1 MAGSSRSRRSPV
13 PWLYGLAVLLL
24 VLSPLVF
31 LGVWVADGTIEGVG
45 AALLAA
51 VADLV
56 ASALA
61 AIVATVLAAQRGVR
75 RVRTV
80 VSGHPEGREGRLD
93 EHRSAR
99 WVLAR
104 DRFAALQRDYA
115 AFESDPRAV
124 AARPALVDVHV
135 TTTARFV
142 EALADAHYLATP
154 TEPGGPRREEF
165 VAAVD
170 RAVTAWDDAR
180 RTADALAQSGPRP
193 LLDET
198 QAPPVHPARD
208 RDEYAAVAD
217 AVRQAAARGMRDL
230 RAKVT
235 ETQRSGA
242 RPDRMETPR
251 VGVRYPDSRPRR
263 ERA

>member
-1 MAGSSRSRRSPV
+1 MAGSTSRRSPV
-13 PWLYGLAVLLL
+13 PWLYALATLL
-24 VLSPLVF
+24 VIISPLVL
-31 LGVWVADGTIEGVG
+31 LGVWVADGTLEGLGV
-45 AALLAA
+45 ALLAA

-56 ASALA
+56 AA
-61 AIVATVLAAQRGVR
+61 AVAAVVATVLAAQRGVR
-75 RVRTV
+75 KVRTV
-80 VSGHPEGREGRLD
+80 VLGHPDGREGRLD

-115 AFESDPRAV
+115 AFESHPRAV
-124 AARPALVDVHV
+124 AARPALVDVSV

-154 TEPGGPRREEF
+154 AEPGGPRREEF

-180 RTADALAQSGPRP
+180 RTADALAGDRPWPR
-193 LLDET
+193 LDET
-198 QAPPVHPARD
+198 QAPPAQPARPARD
-208 RDEYAAVAD
+208 GDEYAAVAD

-235 ETQRSGA
+235 EA
-242 RPDRMETPR
+242 PPR
-251 VGVRYPDSRPRR
+251 VGVRYPRTEPRR

>member
-1 MAGSSRSRRSPV
+1 MAGSTSRHSPV
-13 PWLYGLAVLLL
+13 PWLYALAILLT
-24 VLSPLVF
+24 VVSPLVF
-31 LGVWVADGTIEGVG
+31 LGAWVADGTLEGLGV
-45 AALLAA
+45 ALLAA

-56 ASALA
+56 AA
-61 AIVATVLAAQRGVR
+61 AVAAVVATVLAAQRGVR

-80 VSGHPEGREGRLD
+80 VLGHPDGREGRLD
-93 EHRSAR
+93 EHRHAR

-124 AARPALVDVHV
+124 AARPALVDVTV

-180 RTADALAQSGPRP
+180 RTADALARGAARP
-193 LLDET
+193 APAET
-198 QAPPVHPARD
+198 QAPPLPPARD

-235 ETQRSGA
+235 ET
-242 RPDRMETPR
+242 PR
-251 VGVRYPDSRPRR
+251 TGVRWPQAEPRR